1 MKKAFRYDDNGYF
14 EEAVNCQIDP
24 LATKQL
30 GKEVYLLPAN
40 STFLEPLPEKS
51 GFKVKFNGSAWEY
64 EEIPPLPE
72 PPEPTPEEL
81 KQQEIWDL
89 KAKLAASDYAVIKIA
104 EGAATKE
111 EYADLIVQRQS
122 WRARLNE
129 LGVGV

>member
-1 MKKAFRYDDNGYF
+1 MQAFQFDKDGYYSKTITCQLDPRASALSGDD
-14 EEAVNCQIDP
+14 VW
-24 LATKQL
+24 
-30 GKEVYLLPAN
+30 LLPAN

-89 KAKLAASDYAVIKIA
+89 KAKLATSDYAVIKIA

>member
-1 MKKAFRYDDNGYF
+1 MKKAFRYDDNRYF
-14 EEAVNCQIDP
+14 EEAVDCQIDP

-40 STFLEPLPEKS
+40 STFLEPLPEKV
-51 GFKVKFNGSAWEY
+51 GFKVKFSGNGWEY

-72 PPEPTPEEL
+72 IPEPTPEEL
-81 KQQEIWDL
+81 KQNEIWEL
-89 KAKLAASDYAVIKIA
+89 KSKLEASDYAVIKIA

-111 EYADLIVQRQS
+111 EYADLIAQRQS

>member
-1 MKKAFRYDDNGYF
+1 MKAFQFDEDGYYSK
-14 EEAVNCQIDP
+14 AVDCQIDP
-24 LATKQL
+24 RASALS
-30 GKEVYLLPAN
+30 GDDVWLLPAN

-64 EEIPPLPE
+64 EEILPL
-72 PPEPTPEEL
+72 PEPTPEEL
-81 KQQEIWDL
+81 KQQEISDL

-111 EYADLIVQRQS
+111 EYADLIDQRQS

>member
-1 MKKAFRYDDNGYF
+1 MQAFQFDKDGYYSKTIT
-14 EEAVNCQIDP
+14 CQLDP
-24 LATKQL
+24 RASALS
-30 GKEVYLLPAN
+30 GGDVWLLPAN

-72 PPEPTPEEL
+72 STPEEL
-81 KQQEIWDL
+81 KQQEILDL

>member
-1 MKKAFRYDDNGYF
+1 MQAFQFDKDGYYSKAVD
-14 EEAVNCQIDP
+14 CQIDP
-24 LATKQL
+24 RASVMQ
-30 GKEVYLLPAN
+30 GKTVYLQPAN
-40 STFLEPLPEKS
+40 STTIEPLPEKA
-51 GFKVKFNGSAWEY
+51 GFKRKFVSGAWEY
-64 EEIPPLPE
+64 EKIPPLPE

>member
-1 MKKAFRYDDNGYF
+1 MQAFQFDKDGYYSKTIT
-14 EEAVNCQIDP
+14 CQLDP
-24 LATKQL
+24 RASALS
-30 GKEVYLLPAN
+30 GGDVWLLPAN

-89 KAKLAASDYAVIKIA
+89 KAKLADSDYAVIKIA